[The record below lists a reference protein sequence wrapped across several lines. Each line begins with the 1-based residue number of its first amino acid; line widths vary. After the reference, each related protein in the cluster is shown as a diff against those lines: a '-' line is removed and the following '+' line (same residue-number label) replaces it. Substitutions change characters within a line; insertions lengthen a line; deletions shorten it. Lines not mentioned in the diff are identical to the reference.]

1 MGRTRAA
8 IASALMLPLAACAVK
23 EPTDALS
30 EGTTAGSS
38 VETEDVD
45 PAAGATAVPAPAPA
59 TASRDADL
67 STAQPAEPD
76 LSLDDLAVDL
86 AEDLSLEEKAGQVI
100 VAAHNGPSPPLSLV
114 VEHHLGGIIV
124 MDPDLSTE
132 QLVALNDAVADA
144 ADEAGRE
151 WPVSIGVDQEG
162 GLVERAKG
170 DLTRFPT
177 FMSLGAA
184 DDPDLTRRAAAG
196 SGAELRGAGFTA
208 VFAPTADVTMGPT
221 DPTIGSRSP
230 GSDPELVAEH
240 ATAAGLGYLD
250 AGILPVVKHFP
261 GHGSV
266 PADSHVELPV
276 QDRTLDELEA
286 NDLVPFV
293 SAVQAGLPAVMVGHL
308 QLTALNS
315 QLPSSLEPEVVE
327 GMLRDDLGFDGLVVT
342 DALNMAAVADRYGP
356 GQASVEALRAG
367 ADVVLMPADP
377 LSARDAIVA
386 AVGDGTLDEDRL
398 DEAVARQIA
407 ALLEVADEGSVD
419 ALEPGGA
426 ADVAREVSAAA
437 VTVVQGPCDGPL
449 VDGGVVPMG
458 DRLAVQRFE
467 RAAERAGLPLGAG
480 TTVELLRP
488 GQGPHGAQVSVAL
501 ETPYLLAS
509 TGAATKVALYGDT
522 PGAMDA
528 LVAVL
533 TGEAEAPGRLPVEV
547 DGVERQGC

>member
-1 MGRTRAA
+1 MPDTPATVR
-8 IASALMLPLAACAVK
+8 
-23 EPTDALS
+23 PTDPEPPGVAHARAL
-30 EGTTAGSS
+30 
-38 VETEDVD
+38 
-45 PAAGATAVPAPAPA
+45 
-59 TASRDADL
+59 
-67 STAQPAEPD
+67 AQN
-76 LSLDDLAVDL
+76 
-86 AEDLSLEEKAGQVI
+86 LSLEEKAGQVI
-100 VAAHNGPSPPLSLV
+100 VASHLGPTAPVGLV
-114 VEHHLGGIIV
+114 VDHHLGGIIV
-124 MDPDLSTE
+124 MDPDLSTD

-151 WPVSIGVDQEG
+151 WPVFIGVDQEG

-230 GSDPELVAEH
+230 GSAPELVAEH

-276 QDRTLDELEA
+276 QDRTLDDLGES
-286 NDLVPFV
+286 DLVPFV
-293 SAVQAGLPAVMVGHL
+293 SAVEAGLPAVMVGHL
-308 QLTALNS
+308 QLTALDS

-377 LSARDAIVA
+377 LAARNAIVA

-398 DEAVARQIA
+398 NEAVARQIA

-419 ALEPGGA
+419 PMEPGGA

-547 DGVERQGC
+547 EGLERQGC